1 MGGLS
6 DRVYNHSM
14 PAMKPNR
21 LAEQLDK
28 IRRHGA
34 ALAHTINERSN
45 GWLWI
50 LFNSVRKTLQPE
62 TAIMASAIAY
72 ISLFSLFPLILL
84 SISIASLGLDSYI
97 NQQTLIDS
105 LEFIAPALE
114 QLLGS
119 NIDEVIRA
127 RGPAT
132 SVALL
137 SLTWSSSTIFYA
149 MTNALNGI
157 WRVKQRRASW
167 KARGLAI
174 LFVLMLLGPALF
186 LISLAGSVITNI
198 RFWLPDLIIPIGYG
212 LSLLLTITLDVA
224 LFMTLYLILPHG
236 PASWRE
242 VVPGAISAG
251 LLWELA
257 KRIFL
262 YFISAY
268 LSVTNLVYGTVTT
281 IIAFLFWAYIGSL
294 IFIFG
299 ARVSVS
305 YWRIR
310 QKSKERSS
318 LPI

>member
-1 MGGLS
+1 
-6 DRVYNHSM
+6 
-14 PAMKPNR
+14 MKPNK
-21 LAEQLDK
+21 LDEQLDK

-34 ALAHTINERSN
+34 ALAHIINERSN

-50 LFNSVRKTLQPE
+50 IFNSVRKTLQPE

-84 SISIASLGLDSYI
+84 SISIASLGLDAYI

-157 WRVKQRRASW
+157 WRVKQ
-167 KARGLAI
+167 
-174 LFVLMLLGPALF
+174 
-186 LISLAGSVITNI
+186 
-198 RFWLPDLIIPIGYG
+198 
-212 LSLLLTITLDVA
+212 
-224 LFMTLYLILPHG
+224 
-236 PASWRE
+236 
-242 VVPGAISAG
+242 
-251 LLWELA
+251 
-257 KRIFL
+257 
-262 YFISAY
+262 
-268 LSVTNLVYGTVTT
+268 
-281 IIAFLFWAYIGSL
+281 
-294 IFIFG
+294 
-299 ARVSVS
+299 
-305 YWRIR
+305 
-310 QKSKERSS
+310 
-318 LPI
+318 